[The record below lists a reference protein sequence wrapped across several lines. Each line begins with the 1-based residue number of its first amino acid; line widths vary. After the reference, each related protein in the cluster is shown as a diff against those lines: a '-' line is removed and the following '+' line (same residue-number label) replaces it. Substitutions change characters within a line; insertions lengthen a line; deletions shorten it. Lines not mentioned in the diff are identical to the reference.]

1 VNSKPS
7 SGSDPRAPGGPPA
20 GGLRI
25 AVTGSTGLIGTAVV
39 GALRSGGH
47 RVVRLVRRTPA
58 SADEIAWDPLAA
70 AGGLAPGA
78 LDGFGAVVHLA
89 GANVAGRRWTAA
101 YKEEIRASRVQGT
114 RALVAALA
122 TAGTPPAVLLSGS
135 AIGWYG
141 DTGGRE
147 VDESSPAGS
156 GFLPGVVTEW
166 EAAARRAEESGV
178 RVVTMRSGLVMS
190 RRGGVLARLLPP
202 FRLGLGARLGS
213 GRQVMS
219 WITLADYTAIVDF
232 LLARPEISGPVNLT
246 TPHPVTNAEF
256 TSELAAAV
264 HRPGR
269 LFLPGQALKL
279 ALGEATSDLLSSA
292 RVMPRRLEAAG
303 YEFRFPDLPGALAA
317 ELDGAGVS

>member
-1 VNSKPS
+1 M
-7 SGSDPRAPGGPPA
+7 AA
-20 GGLRI
+20 LTI
-25 AVTGSTGLIGTAVV
+25 AITGSSGLIGS
-39 GALRSGGH
+39 ALVADLRASGH
-47 RVVRLVRRTPA
+47 RVIRLVRQTPA
-58 SADEIAWDPLAA
+58 SDDEIAWDPLAS
-70 AGGLAPGA
+70 AGGLARGA
-78 LDGFGAVVHLA
+78 LGGLDAAIHLA
-89 GANVAGRRWTAA
+89 GANVAGRRWTPA
-101 YKEEIRASRVQGT
+101 YKETIRASRVRGT
-114 RALVAALA
+114 QALVGALGR
-122 TAGTPPAVLLSGS
+122 AGTPPAVLLSGS

-166 EAAARRAEESGV
+166 EAAARRAEESGI

-213 GRQVMS
+213 GSQVMS
-219 WITLADYTAIVDF
+219 WITLADYSGIVDF
-232 LLARPEISGPVNLT
+232 LLAHPEISGPVNLT

-256 TSELAAAV
+256 TAALAAAV
-264 HRPGR
+264 HRPGL

-279 ALGEATSDLLSSA
+279 ALGEVTTDLLSSA

-303 YEFRFPDLPGALAA
+303 YQFRFPLLPAALAA
-317 ELDGAGVS
+317 ELEGAGVS

>member
-1 VNSKPS
+1 M
-7 SGSDPRAPGGPPA
+7 GGM
-20 GGLRI
+20 RI
-25 AVTGSTGLIGTAVV
+25 AVTGSTGLIGTALVT
-39 GALRSGGH
+39 ALRADGH
-47 RVVRLVRRTPA
+47 RVLRLIRQTPGSPDA
-58 SADEIAWDPLAA
+58 IAWDPLAA

-78 LDGFGAVVHLA
+78 LDGLDAVIHLA
-89 GANVAGRRWTAA
+89 GANVAGRRWTPA
-101 YKEEIRASRVQGT
+101 YKREIRASRVQGT
-114 RALVAALA
+114 RALVGALA
-122 TAGTPPAVLLSGS
+122 AAATRPSVLLSGS

-156 GFLPGVVTEW
+156 GFLPSVVSEW
-166 EAAARRAEESGV
+166 EAAARRAEESGI

-213 GRQVMS
+213 GSQVMS
-219 WITLADYTAIVDF
+219 WITLADYTAIVAF
-232 LLARPEISGPVNLT
+232 LLAHPEISGPVNLT

-256 TSELAAAV
+256 TSDLAAVV
-264 HRPGR
+264 HRPGL

-279 ALGEATSDLLSSA
+279 ALGEVTSDLLSSA

-303 YEFRFPDLPGALAA
+303 YEFRFPFLPAALAA
-317 ELDGAGVS
+317 ELEGAGVS